1 MEERE
6 GVKEREK
13 GSHSNFLQQ
22 VKMLHFLVII
32 HQVVYW
38 DVLKS
43 LIVLIKMNT
52 LKRY

>member
-6 GVKEREK
+6 GVKERE
-13 GSHSNFLQQ
+13 GDLISDFLQQ

-43 LIVLIKMNT
+43 LIV
-52 LKRY
+52 